1 MRVPNV
7 MEHAQ
12 LDDWR
17 YAYSYM
23 DANPS
28 VMPTNNAGEQLPTQ
42 RVVQGTTKTERAA
55 ASGIVLKEAQTFQDH
70 SW

>member
-1 MRVPNV
+1 MRVLNV

-23 DANPS
+23 DASPS
-28 VMPTNNAGEQLPTQ
+28 VMPTNSTKEQLLTQ
-42 RVVQGTTKTERAA
+42 RVVQGTIETEQAA
-55 ASGIVLKEAQTFQDH
+55 GVVLKEA
-70 SW
+70 